1 MEEKVKI
8 ITEESGG
15 TIVSLANDVECVDVY
30 LQDGIVSR
38 LTVKMVKL

>member
-15 TIVSLANDVECVDVY
+15 TIVSLANDVECVDAY
-30 LQDGIVSR
+30 FQDGLVSR
-38 LTVKMVKL
+38 LTVKTVKL